1 MNTESVDV
9 LVIGA
14 GPSGAVASAILHKA
28 GVSHKVV
35 ESQRFPRF
43 VIGESLIPR
52 CMDHFDEA
60 GFIEEVE
67 AVGFEKKYGARFL
80 RGDEVC
86 HFDFSQKF
94 SDGWDWTWQL
104 PRADFDKVLT
114 DSLQRRGVDIAF
126 ETTVENVE
134 FSGTDSLTTV
144 RDKDGDRSQI
154 KARFLI
160 DASGYG
166 RVLPRLFDL
175 DAPTSLD
182 PMAATFVHV
191 NDTRR
196 PAGKEGTLITFDV
209 VEQKVWFWVIPFSDG
224 RSSLGLVAPVEYL
237 EAMDQGNPTDTFR
250 KIIRQSDYYSQRFE
264 GLDFIFEPKKIVAYS
279 KAVSQLYGTGYAL
292 TGNAAEFL
300 DPVFSSGVCFA
311 TESGSLAAKLAVR
324 QLQGEVVDWQKEYED
339 HMMYGVGV
347 FRSYIRDWY
356 SGDLQKF
363 FFHKEVNEDVRRK
376 VCSVLAG
383 YVWDKSNPFVTKHDR
398 AVRAVTHLL
407 P

>member
-1 MNTESVDV
+1 
-9 LVIGA
+9 
-14 GPSGAVASAILHKA
+14 
-28 GVSHKVV
+28 
-35 ESQRFPRF
+35 
-43 VIGESLIPR
+43 
-52 CMDHFDEA
+52 
-60 GFIEEVE
+60 
-67 AVGFEKKYGARFL
+67 
-80 RGDEVC
+80 
-86 HFDFSQKF
+86 
-94 SDGWDWTWQL
+94 
-104 PRADFDKVLT
+104 
-114 DSLQRRGVDIAF
+114 
-126 ETTVENVE
+126 
-134 FSGTDSLTTV
+134 
-144 RDKDGDRSQI
+144 
-154 KARFLI
+154 
-160 DASGYG
+160 YG

-196 PAGKEGTLITFDV
+196 PAGEEGTLITFDV

-339 HMMYGVGV
+339 HMMYG
-347 FRSYIRDWY
+347 
-356 SGDLQKF
+356 
-363 FFHKEVNEDVRRK
+363 
-376 VCSVLAG
+376 
-383 YVWDKSNPFVTKHDR
+383 
-398 AVRAVTHLL
+398 
-407 P
+407 